1 MKRILLIALVSVFT
15 TSMFAQLHISAEF
28 GYDHNW
34 LVNKSKDLN
43 TGNFSNYDGFH
54 VGPVLDYY
62 FPKAK
67 GFGIGTALFY
77 QFAASKIVKD
87 SNQKTKAWS
96 EMHNLEIPLRVEYK
110 HDINNDWSVF
120 AFAGPVLNFHLDWVD
135 RVRSTASGMKKCKY
149 DTHYISGNVVVC
161 DADGNKTKDK
171 MDDDNK
177 LSCFDLG
184 LGFGAGASWRQLYFR
199 LGVDFGLVNLSR
211 NSNFRKDAAL
221 RNHQLKLAIGYT
233 FK

>member
-1 MKRILLIALVSVFT
+1 MKRFLLIALVSVFT

-28 GYDHNW
+28 GYDHSW
-34 LVNKSKDLN
+34 LITKSKEFN
-43 TGNFSNYDGFH
+43 NGSFINSDGFH

-67 GFGIGTALFY
+67 GFGIGTGLFY
-77 QFAASKIVKD
+77 QFVANKIVKNSD
-87 SNQKTKAWS
+87 LKTKTWS

-110 HDINNDWSVF
+110 HMINNDWGVF

-135 RVRSTASGMKKCKY
+135 RARSTASDMKKAKS
-149 DTHYISGNVVVC
+149 DTHLISGNIVVR
-161 DADGNKTKDK
+161 DADGNKTKYK
-171 MDDDNK
+171 MDKDDRY
-177 LSCFDLG
+177 SCFDLG
-184 LGFGAGASWRQLYFR
+184 LGFGAGASWKQLYMR

-211 NSNFRKDAAL
+211 NSDFRKNSAL